1 MKFLPAAFL
10 LCLLASDPAAA
21 EPEVVQIQLRESL
34 RIVCPATGI
43 AAEVKD
49 EARKGRGV
57 DAPNPYGEILAEL
70 VPRGALPNL
79 ARGGPSPWR
88 RG

>member
-1 MKFLPAAFL
+1 MKLFPTALL
-10 LCLLASDPAAA
+10 LCLLGSDPAAA
-21 EPEVVQIQLRESL
+21 EPEVVPIQLRESL

-49 EARKGRGV
+49 EAKKGRGV
-57 DAPNPYGEILAEL
+57 DAPNPYGEILAEM
-70 VPRGALPNL
+70 VPRGARPTLE
-79 ARGGPSPWR
+79 RGGPSPWR